1 MEKLQI
7 ILAPNKI
14 FDVTPIL
21 NEKLHRS
28 EFEIVFQNY
37 KIATLIL
44 NLEDMKWQDLDL
56 KLDEN
61 LVIKLGEKIESYFE

>member
-7 ILAPNKI
+7 ILTTNKI

>member
-21 NEKLHRS
+21 NEKSHRS